1 MQISQLT
8 WKYNIFLT
16 QTTTNCPEKLSN
28 ITLTGIFRL
37 HSGFRFRNSCLHVL
51 ATNTDKQQ
59 QSKLVGYSVSQT
71 WLARHSYDS

>member
-16 QTTTNCPEKLSN
+16 QTTTNCPEKVSN

-37 HSGFRFRNSCLHVL
+37 HSGFRFREIRVFMSWLQTLINNSKASWL
-51 ATNTDKQQ
+51 ATQCRKR
-59 QSKLVGYSVSQT
+59 G
-71 WLARHSYDS
+71 

>member
-16 QTTTNCPEKLSN
+16 QTTTNRPEKLSN

-37 HSGFRFRNSCLHVL
+37 HSGFRFTEKFVSSCL
-51 ATNTDKQQ
+51 
-59 QSKLVGYSVSQT
+59 GYK
-71 WLARHSYDS
+71 H